1 MELLQIQGKGAL
13 RLSGD
18 LTQVIGDTYETMEC
32 FTDITSERGDVA
44 VTAGL
49 VGSIEYT
56 GATPVEGE
64 LHYGVNADFASND
77 ELAIMPYVNGVEY
90 SDDPMIIRGLGVGKP
105 ATMFWIS
112 QVDLNPNDVVT
123 MMAKNNTS
131 GDISV
136 TFQRT
141 VFTMKIDG

>member
-18 LTQVIGDTYETMEC
+18 LTQIIGDVYETMEC
-32 FTDITSERGDVA
+32 FTDITTERGNVA
-44 VTAGL
+44 VSAGA
-49 VGSIEYT
+49 VGSLTYT
-56 GATPVEGE
+56 GANPVDGE
-64 LHYGVNADFASND
+64 IHYGVNADFASND
-77 ELAIMPYVNGVEY
+77 ELDIMPYINGVAY

-105 ATMFWIS
+105 VTMFWIS
-112 QVDLNPNDVVT
+112 QVHLEPSDVIT
-123 MMAKNNTS
+123 LMARNAAG